1 MNGETRG
8 RDTEGAWGARC
19 PQSPC
24 SLSDA
29 AGVAHGH
36 PVVSTALFFYTSLTP
51 ASRGMG
57 ETSPMLFCDEQEI
70 VAIGMQGLAWA
81 EDESPS

>member
-1 MNGETRG
+1 MERLGETSG
-8 RDTEGAWGARC
+8 DTKGAEGVPC

-29 AGVAHGH
+29 AWGVHGH
-36 PVVSTALFFYTSLTP
+36 PVVSTPLFIYTSLTP
-51 ASRGMG
+51 AREGGVRPVLCFS
-57 ETSPMLFCDEQEI
+57 EQKI